1 MSAIYSPER
10 LQSFS
15 SLQELFS
22 GKEELKKIQDASGT
36 LYMERWH
43 VSLILITSPIRVIL
57 YAALK
62 ILGLFSMRLELEAEH
77 LIHPLN
83 AAFNHLQYGERLL
96 MPILNDYRKDTPDVY
111 KQKTVQ
117 RSEIKEP
124 LIRQKLHPKLEGV
137 KFFWREGLC
146 SGSIYWFNF
155 LFLKGKQGELSCKE
169 YCQKIASE
177 FDSGQP
183 RQAALMQSLYGLQ
196 LELTGISE
204 TLSKYPVEDGVYHLG
219 LPKHSVSYIQFG
231 NERLIMDP
239 AVGLIEIRCDAHLK
253 EVIEEYT
260 KGHPN
265 EPIFFA
271 KQELSVSWLSHLA
284 AWLRI
289 R

>member
-15 SLQELFS
+15 SLQELFT
-22 GKEELKKIQDASGT
+22 GKEELKQIGDKPPT
-36 LYMERWH
+36 LYMGRW
-43 VSLILITSPIRVIL
+43 SATLIILTSPIRIIL
-57 YAALK
+57 YVALK
-62 ILGLFSMRLELEAEH
+62 ILGLFSKRLELEAEH

-83 AAFNHLQYGERLL
+83 ATLNQLQYGDRLL
-96 MPILNDYRKDTPDVY
+96 MPILNDYRKDIRDVY
-111 KQKTVQ
+111 EQESVP

-124 LIRQKLHPKLEGV
+124 LIRQKLHPKLDGV

-146 SGSIYWFNF
+146 SGSVYWFNF
-155 LFLKGKQGELSCKE
+155 LFLKGNQRELSCKE
-169 YCQKIASE
+169 YCQNIASQ
-177 FDSGQP
+177 FDEGQP

-204 TLSKYPVEDGVYHLG
+204 ILSDYPVEDGVYHLG

-239 AVGLIEIRCDAHLK
+239 AVGLIEIRCNAHLK

-260 KGHPN
+260 RDLPN

-271 KQELSVSWLSHLA
+271 KQELSVPWLSRLS
-284 AWLRI
+284 AWLGKR
-289 R
+289 